1 MSTYE
6 DERQQQMRENEAFLA
21 SLGIETAKIPK
32 RPVVKRVLKKSQD
45 NEDFKPTMEYN
56 IRRRSDRISYSEN
69 NYDRYG
75 TYARKK
81 PKSSAGMGIRTSN
94 PGRRIVG
101 GRVYDSQHGSSC
113 HQCRQKTMDPK
124 MHCSNEYCNI
134 MFDENCLEIRYGEVA
149 SEIRDN
155 GEEDSWTCPKCRDIC
170 NCSNCRRKK
179 NMAPTGQLS
188 IFVKA
193 HGEAVASSLLSGKG
207 ASDTSYRPALRKPRA
222 RTRRNT
228 FAGVD
233 LMIDDSEDEG
243 PKKYP
248 TRNTREATRKR
259 IAYSLGLENEDDEW
273 LQADRKWMGWE
284 SVPSNFNCVVLIE

>member
-6 DERQQQMRENEAFLA
+6 DERQQQIRENAEFLA
-21 SLGIETAKIPK
+21 SLGIETEKVPK
-32 RPVVKRVLKKSQD
+32 RPVVKRVRKTSED
-45 NEDFKPTMEYN
+45 NEEFKPTMEYN
-56 IRRRSDRISYSEN
+56 IRRHSDRVSYSEN
-69 NYDRYG
+69 DYDGYG
-75 TYARKK
+75 TYVRKRQ
-81 PKSSAGMGIRTSN
+81 KSSIGMGIRTSN
-94 PGRRIVG
+94 PGRRVVG

-124 MHCSNEYCNI
+124 VRCSNDHCNI
-134 MFDENCLEIRYGEVA
+134 MFDENCLEIRYNEYA
-149 SEIRDN
+149 EEIRAN
-155 GEEDSWTCPKCRDIC
+155 GKEDSWTCPKCRDIC

-193 HGEAVASSLLSGKG
+193 HGEKAVKSLFSGG
-207 ASDTSYRPALRKPRA
+207 GSPDVNYRPSLRKPRP

-233 LMIDDSEDEG
+233 LVIDDSEADE

-248 TRNTREATRKR
+248 TRKARDATRKR
-259 IAYSLGLENEDDEW
+259 IADSLVLENEDDSW
-273 LQADRKWMGWE
+273 SYTDRKWMGWD